1 MNALADSRLPALVV
15 FLFVLLLLGGCA
27 GTDTVDR
34 SEPTYTR
41 VAPTG
46 SFPVPPEIQPNV
58 DFWRNVYAKWGRNQ
72 VALHDDEYLGVIYEV
87 INLPV
92 GNPDGYTPNQ
102 KTIIDGHQ
110 ETLKYRLRALQ
121 GKLGRGETLTSE
133 ERALRDKLVAAGGT
147 RAIYGAD
154 ERVRVQ
160 RGLRERF
167 RRGVEISGRYEPAF
181 REAFRAAGLPED
193 LVYLPHVE
201 SSYQLRA
208 VSSAGATGVWQFM
221 PATGRSYM
229 HVGSA
234 VDERLD
240 PVVSAK
246 AAARYLDEAYSRLGT
261 WPLAVTSYNH
271 GVGGMARAKA
281 EHGSDF
287 GRIVRQYQGPA
298 FKFASRNYYAEFL
311 AAREIANHPDTYF
324 PGIVRQAPLT
334 EERIVLPASM
344 PATHVA
350 SHYGVSLDRLAA
362 TNLAW
367 RESAR
372 SGRALLPAGHT
383 VWLPAGSTQRIAGLP
398 SASSPARIGT
408 FEVPSKPA
416 GRSELV
422 FASND
427 DWPRPVHRTRE
438 PEARPKVAAAA
449 PQPRAAEPVRAAS
462 VRAQPV
468 RAVAAVSDDE
478 AAAMAV
484 LAKADK
490 PSTSVVPAKA
500 DKTAKAATL
509 AKADKTRKGSKETAS
524 AKDDKTAKTV
534 QRTKDKGAQTAAVAK
549 NDKGTKTSGKAA
561 PKASQHVV
569 QANETLY
576 RVATRY
582 EISVEQLR
590 RLNGMKAKDNSIRP
604 GQRLRVSI

>member
-1 MNALADSRLPALVV
+1 MNAIADGRLPALVV

-27 GTDTVDR
+27 GTGTVDR

-46 SFPVPPEIQPNV
+46 TFPVPPEIQPNV

-87 INLPV
+87 IDLPV

-102 KTIIDGHQ
+102 KAIIEGHQ

-121 GKLGRGETLTSE
+121 GKIGRGETLSSD

-261 WPLAVTSYNH
+261 WPLAITSYNH

-324 PGIVRQAPLT
+324 PGIVRQAPLN
-334 EERIVLPASM
+334 EDRIVLHTSM

-350 SHYGVSLDRLAA
+350 SHYGVSLDRLASV
-362 TNLAW
+362 NLAW
-367 RESAR
+367 REPAR
-372 SGRALLPAGHT
+372 NGLAPLPAGHT
-383 VWLPAGSTQRIAGLP
+383 VWLPAGSTGRVAGLP
-398 SASSPARIGT
+398 STSSPARIGT

-422 FASND
+422 VVSND
-427 DWPRPVHRTRE
+427 DWPRPVHRTQE
-438 PEARPKVAAAA
+438 PVARPKVAAAA
-449 PQPRAAEPVRAAS
+449 PPPRAAEPVRAAPL
-462 VRAQPV
+462 RTQPV

-490 PSTSVVPAKA
+490 PSKSVVPAKP
-500 DKTAKAATL
+500 DKT
-509 AKADKTRKGSKETAS
+509 DRGPKEIAS
-524 AKDDKTAKTV
+524 AKNDKAAKTA
-534 QRTKDKGAQTAAVAK
+534 QQPKDKRAPTAAVAK
-549 NDKGTKTSGKAA
+549 NDNGTKTSGKAQ

-590 RLNGMKAKDNSIRP
+590 RLNGMKGKDNSIRP

>member
-1 MNALADSRLPALVV
+1 MNAIADSRLPALVV

-27 GTDTVDR
+27 GTGTVDR

-46 SFPVPPEIQPNV
+46 TFPVPPEIQPNV

-87 INLPV
+87 IDLPV

-102 KTIIDGHQ
+102 KTIIEGHQ
-110 ETLKYRLRALQ
+110 ETLKYRLRSLQ
-121 GKLGRGETLTSE
+121 GKIGRGETLSSE
-133 ERALRDKLVAAGGT
+133 ESALRDKLVAAGGT

-261 WPLAVTSYNH
+261 WPLAITSYNH

-334 EERIVLPASM
+334 EDRIVLHTSM

-350 SHYGVSLDRLAA
+350 SHYGVSLDRLASV
-362 TNLAW
+362 NLAW
-367 RESAR
+367 REPAR
-372 SGRALLPAGHT
+372 NGLAPLPAGHT
-383 VWLPAGSTQRIAGLP
+383 VWLPAGSTGRVAGLP
-398 SASSPARIGT
+398 STSSPARIGT

-422 FASND
+422 VVSND
-427 DWPRPVHRTRE
+427 DWPRPVHRTQE
-438 PEARPKVAAAA
+438 PVARPKVAAAA
-449 PQPRAAEPVRAAS
+449 PPPRAAEPVRAAPL
-462 VRAQPV
+462 RTQPV

-490 PSTSVVPAKA
+490 PSKSVVPAKP
-500 DKTAKAATL
+500 DKT
-509 AKADKTRKGSKETAS
+509 DRGPNEIAS
-524 AKDDKTAKTV
+524 AKNDKAAKTA
-534 QRTKDKGAQTAAVAK
+534 QQTKDKRAPTAAVAK
-549 NDKGTKTSGKAA
+549 NDKGTKNSGKTQ

-590 RLNGMKAKDNSIRP
+590 RLNGMKGKDNSIRP

>member
-1 MNALADSRLPALVV
+1 MNAIADSRLPALVV

-27 GTDTVDR
+27 GTGTVDR

-46 SFPVPPEIQPNV
+46 TFPVPPEIQPNV

-102 KTIIDGHQ
+102 KTIIEGHQ
-110 ETLKYRLRALQ
+110 ETLKYRLRSLQ
-121 GKLGRGETLTSE
+121 GKIGRGETLSSE
-133 ERALRDKLVAAGGT
+133 ESALRDKLVAAGGT

-261 WPLAVTSYNH
+261 WPLAITSYNH

-334 EERIVLPASM
+334 EDRIVLHTSM

-350 SHYGVSLDRLAA
+350 SHYGVSLDRLASV
-362 TNLAW
+362 NLAW
-367 RESAR
+367 REPAR
-372 SGRALLPAGHT
+372 NGLAPLPAGHT
-383 VWLPAGSTQRIAGLP
+383 VWLPAGSTGRVAGLP
-398 SASSPARIGT
+398 STSSPARIGT

-422 FASND
+422 VVSND
-427 DWPRPVHRTRE
+427 DWPRPVHRTQE
-438 PEARPKVAAAA
+438 PVARPKVAAAA
-449 PQPRAAEPVRAAS
+449 PPPRAAEPVRAAPL
-462 VRAQPV
+462 RTQPV

-490 PSTSVVPAKA
+490 PSKSVVPAKP
-500 DKTAKAATL
+500 DKT
-509 AKADKTRKGSKETAS
+509 DRGPNEIAS
-524 AKDDKTAKTV
+524 AKNDKAAKTA
-534 QRTKDKGAQTAAVAK
+534 QQPKDKRAPTAAVAK
-549 NDKGTKTSGKAA
+549 NDKGTKTSGKTQ

-590 RLNGMKAKDNSIRP
+590 RLNGMKGKDNSIRP

>member
-1 MNALADSRLPALVV
+1 MNAIADSRLPALVV

-27 GTDTVDR
+27 GTGTVDR

-46 SFPVPPEIQPNV
+46 TFPVPPEIQPNV

-102 KTIIDGHQ
+102 KTIIEGHQ
-110 ETLKYRLRALQ
+110 ETLKYRLRSLQ
-121 GKLGRGETLTSE
+121 GKIGRGETLSSE
-133 ERALRDKLVAAGGT
+133 ESALRDKLVAAGGT

-160 RGLRERF
+160 RGLRGRF

-261 WPLAVTSYNH
+261 WPLAITSYNH

-334 EERIVLPASM
+334 EDRIVLHTSM

-350 SHYGVSLDRLAA
+350 SHYGVSLDRLASV
-362 TNLAW
+362 NLAW
-367 RESAR
+367 REPAR
-372 SGRALLPAGHT
+372 NGLAPLPAGHT
-383 VWLPAGSTQRIAGLP
+383 VWLPAGSTGRVAGLP
-398 SASSPARIGT
+398 STSSPARIGT

-422 FASND
+422 VVSND
-427 DWPRPVHRTRE
+427 DWPRPVHRTQE
-438 PEARPKVAAAA
+438 PVARPKVAAAA
-449 PQPRAAEPVRAAS
+449 PPPRAAEPVRAAPL
-462 VRAQPV
+462 RTQPV

-490 PSTSVVPAKA
+490 PSKSVVPAKP
-500 DKTAKAATL
+500 DKT
-509 AKADKTRKGSKETAS
+509 DRGPKEIAS
-524 AKDDKTAKTV
+524 AKNDKAAKTA
-534 QRTKDKGAQTAAVAK
+534 QQPKDKRAPTAAVAK
-549 NDKGTKTSGKAA
+549 NDKGTKNSGKTQ

-590 RLNGMKAKDNSIRP
+590 RLNGMKGKDNSIRP